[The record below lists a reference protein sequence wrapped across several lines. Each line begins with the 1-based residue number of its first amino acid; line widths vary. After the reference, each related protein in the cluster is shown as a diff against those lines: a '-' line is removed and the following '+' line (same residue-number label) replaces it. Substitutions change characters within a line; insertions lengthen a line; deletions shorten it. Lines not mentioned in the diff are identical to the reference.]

1 MSKRNLTVTLDE
13 ELLLEARVLAARRRT
28 SVNEMVRRHLEGIV
42 GEERR
47 RLAAWERVRPLV
59 ERPKAVIGGAL
70 PSREEIH
77 ER

>member
-28 SVNEMVRRHLEGIV
+28 SVNEIVRRHLESVV
-42 GEERR
+42 GEERGR
-47 RLAAWERVRPLV
+47 QVAWERIRPLV
-59 ERPKAVIGGAL
+59 ERPRAVIGGKL
-70 PSREEIH
+70 PPRDELH

>member
-28 SVNEMVRRHLEGIV
+28 SVNEMVRRHLAGIV

-59 ERPKAVIGGAL
+59 ERPKAVIGGTL
-70 PSREEIH
+70 PSRDEIH